1 MYDVGRIRTAALAIY
16 NIRPG
21 APSVLV
27 LLGAAESA
35 MAGLKE
41 RREDLSTLIGYEGAQ
56 QWDKDAARYLRW
68 LEESTAIAEK
78 IAAPGAPTP
87 LWSDKYTQ
95 LLAQMFKGGIR
106 AGVVVWATLSNQ
118 LDALE
123 EAERTVYEQ
132 TSWLILWWAVPATE
146 LAATIGTAYDVQE
159 LKEDF
164 AVWDAKL
171 EKRVNDLVQTG
182 AGIVGLLAVGAAIWF
197 FWPLGVALIAARG
210 RGEAA

>member
-68 LEESTAIAEK
+68 LEESTAVAEK
-78 IAAPGAPTP
+78 IAQPGAPTP

-95 LLAQMFKGGIR
+95 LLAQMFKGGTR
-106 AGVVVWATLSNQ
+106 AGAVVWATLSNQ

-123 EAERTVYEQ
+123 EAERDVYEQ
-132 TSWLILWWAVPATE
+132 TSWLILWWATPAAE
-146 LAATIGTAYDVQE
+146 LAATIATAYDVQE

-171 EKRVNDLVQTG
+171 EKRVNDFVQTG
-182 AGIVGLLAVGAAIWF
+182 AGIVGLLVVGAAIWF
-197 FWPLGVALIAARG
+197 FWPLGVALVAASG
-210 RGEAA
+210 RSEAA